1 MVIPYVGATI
11 LAVDPELDNHANI
24 TGHSNASSAE
34 YVLFSTVGE
43 TPW

>member
-11 LAVDPELDNHANI
+11 LAVDPEMDIHTNI
-24 TGHSNASSAE
+24 TGYCKAPSAE
-34 YVLFSTVGE
+34 YVLFSMVGE